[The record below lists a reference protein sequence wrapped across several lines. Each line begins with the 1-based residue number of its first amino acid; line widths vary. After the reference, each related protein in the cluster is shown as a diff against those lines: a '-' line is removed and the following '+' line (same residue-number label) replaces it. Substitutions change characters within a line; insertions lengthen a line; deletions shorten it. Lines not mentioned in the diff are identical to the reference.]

1 MAASVDRP
9 SCSVVGKSTLRE
21 VRYVR
26 RAPSRR
32 LVGVIRRVLF
42 GGSITARG
50 SEIGPQTNYYD
61 RPASELRYQLSSVNE
76 YLWELQRLGG
86 TALRGFSP
94 AFLSRL
100 CVKESCSVGV

>member
-42 GGSITARG
+42 GGSVIARG
-50 SEIGPQTNYYD
+50 LEIGPQTNYSD
-61 RPASELRYQLSSVNE
+61 RPALELRYQPSSADGYVWG
-76 YLWELQRLGG
+76 L
-86 TALRGFSP
+86 
-94 AFLSRL
+94 
-100 CVKESCSVGV
+100 